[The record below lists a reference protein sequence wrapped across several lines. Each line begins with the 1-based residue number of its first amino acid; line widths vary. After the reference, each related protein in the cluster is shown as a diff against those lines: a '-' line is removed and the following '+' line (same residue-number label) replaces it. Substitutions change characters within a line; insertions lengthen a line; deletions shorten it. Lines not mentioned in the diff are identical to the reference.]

1 MTAGTVGALGEQGLI
16 DIFSIDAGA
25 LGSKVLVGNGDD
37 AAAWFN
43 DPKNCSVITTDC
55 QIERIHFDLAY
66 AAPQKVGRKLIAVN
80 LSDLAAMGATP
91 RYALLSVSFTAETPV
106 EVATGIAAGIR
117 EQCRAHGVAI
127 LGGNTAR
134 TDGPIHLTATL
145 IGRAQ
150 PSELTLRRGT
160 LVGDAVFVTGQLGSA
175 RAGLQ
180 VAETEGANLRPGDYR
195 RELLDALVDP
205 EPRVK
210 AGRGLAKASLLH
222 AMCDVSDGLGT
233 DLRHLLVPEGLGVRL
248 DAPSLPISPA
258 LRRFAGES
266 GSSAELLALQGGED
280 YELLFTAAPEDEKLV
295 RDTCASS
302 ATPVSRIGV
311 VTVSPEIEVTMP
323 DGRILP
329 VPGGFDHF

>member
-16 DIFSIDAGA
+16 DIFSIDGGA

-43 DPKNCSVITTDC
+43 DPKHCSVITTDC
-55 QIERIHFDLAY
+55 QIEKIHFDLRY
-66 AAPQKVGRKLIAVN
+66 ASPQKVGRKLIAVS
-80 LSDLAAMGATP
+80 LSDVAAMGATP
-91 RYALLSVSFTAETPV
+91 RYALLSVSFPAETPV

-134 TDGPIHLTATL
+134 TEGPIHLEGTL

-150 PSELTLRRGT
+150 PSELVLRRGT
-160 LVGDAVFVTGQLGSA
+160 QVGDAVFVTGQLGSA
-175 RAGLQ
+175 RAGLHC
-180 VAETEGANLRPGDYR
+180 AEQGAKLGHGDYR
-195 RELLDALVDP
+195 RELLDALIDP

-210 AGRGLAKASLLH
+210 AGRSLAKASALH

-233 DLRHLLVPEGLGVRL
+233 DLRHLLVPEGLGARL
-248 DAPSLPISPA
+248 DAPSLPLSPA
-258 LRRFAGES
+258 VRRYAAEAGLNP
-266 GSSAELLALQGGED
+266 ELLALQGGED

-295 RDTCASS
+295 RDICASV
-302 ATPVSRIGV
+302 ATPVSLIGT
-311 VTVSPEIEVTMP
+311 VTVSPEIEVTMT
-323 DGRILP
+323 DGHILP